1 MQRMARNGRAAA
13 DGFGHHLARARRCG
27 AHPAIVGLGLL
38 PLLGG
43 CRGPLSVLDPA
54 GPSAGAIAQ
63 VWWWMFGVA
72 AAVWL
77 LMMVLGALAMRAGRG
92 RRGGKGESAGVE
104 EGGEHR
110 PGQEARRAED
120 GARQRRIAR
129 RCLVGGGLLLPGA
142 AITALLVFGSPAGF
156 HQLPWPGAAAAP
168 LRVEV
173 TGHQWWWEVH
183 YPDTGQRLRNE
194 LRLPAGRAVDV
205 HTRSADVIHGFWVPR
220 LGGKL
225 DAVPGRTLV
234 VRLQAD
240 RPGTYRGVCAEFCG
254 AGHAHMPMVVQA
266 MPAEAFDA
274 WLNAP
279 PAAALTPRPPAVAA
293 AVAQEAAR

>member
-1 MQRMARNGRAAA
+1 
-13 DGFGHHLARARRCG
+13 
-27 AHPAIVGLGLL
+27 
-38 PLLGG
+38 
-43 CRGPLSVLDPA
+43 
-54 GPSAGAIAQ
+54 
-63 VWWWMFGVA
+63 MFGVA

-77 LMMVLGALAMRAGRG
+77 LMMVLGAMAMRVGRD
-92 RRGGKGESAGVE
+92 RRDGKAEGSGAE
-104 EGGEHR
+104 EGER
-110 PGQEARRAED
+110 RSGQEPRRAED

-142 AITALLVFGSPAGF
+142 AITALLLFGSPAGF
-156 HQLPWPGAAAAP
+156 HQLPWPGAVAAP

-183 YPDTGQRLRNE
+183 YPDTGRRLRNE

-266 MPAEAFDA
+266 MPAEDFDV

-279 PAAALTPRPPAVAA
+279 PAAARTPGPPAVAA
-293 AVAQEAAR
+293 AVAPEARP

>member
-1 MQRMARNGRAAA
+1 MQRMAGDGRAAA
-13 DGFGHHLARARRCG
+13 DGFGRGRARRCG
-27 AHPAIVGLGLL
+27 AHPAIVGIGLL

-54 GPSAGAIAQ
+54 GPSADAIAQ

-77 LMMVLGALAMRAGRG
+77 LMIVLGALAMRAGRD
-92 RRGGKGESAGVE
+92 RSGGKGEWPGVE
-104 EGGEHR
+104 EGEHR
-110 PGQEARRAED
+110 SGREARRAED

-142 AITALLVFGSPAGF
+142 AITALLLFGSPAGF

-240 RPGTYRGVCAEFCG
+240 APGTYRGVCAEFCG
-254 AGHAHMPMVVQA
+254 HGHAHMTMVVQA
-266 MPAEAFDA
+266 MPADDFDV
-274 WLNAP
+274 WLKTAP
-279 PAAALTPRPPAVAA
+279 ALAADRTPAVATA
-293 AVAQEAAR
+293 PAPEARP